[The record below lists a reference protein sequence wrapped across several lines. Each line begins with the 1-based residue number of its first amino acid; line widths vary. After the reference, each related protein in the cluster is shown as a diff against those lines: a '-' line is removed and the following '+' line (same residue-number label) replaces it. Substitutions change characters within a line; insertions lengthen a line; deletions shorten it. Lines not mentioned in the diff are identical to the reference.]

1 MLEILLPRH
10 KRSNQNSLARLWRF
24 YHLKRNSFGFCLWM
38 SILVHL
44 FFFGILFSIA
54 TSRKNFSTSSI
65 FQKDNKIL
73 RMTADIFQKFNK
85 KSPLGE
91 KISSEKVASLLQKI
105 YDSLVLSPE
114 LTNEERSEILRKI
127 LEISFSKKRLIFL
140 SKALI

>member
-1 MLEILLPRH
+1 
-10 KRSNQNSLARLWRF
+10 
-24 YHLKRNSFGFCLWM
+24 M

-127 LEISFSKKRLIFL
+127 LEISFSKK
-140 SKALI
+140 S